1 MDLGTIIGFFM
12 AFGLV
17 VFGMT
22 MGEAGNGPMDRLL
35 TFLDIPSILIVFGGT
50 LGATMINCPLGGIT
64 SLGKIVKNAF
74 FAKPINTAAV
84 VDEFMDYANRARREG
99 ILALEGAIRGIPD
112 NYLRKGLQL
121 TVDGM
126 EPQIIQDIMEAEI
139 SNLEGRHS
147 NSIAIV
153 NALATYAPSLGMIG
167 TVIGLVQMLKTL
179 DDPSSIGPAMAVAL
193 ITTFYGALL
202 ANLVF
207 IPLAGK
213 LRTRSAEEVH
223 LMEMQM
229 EGVLAIAK
237 GENPRLIQEK
247 LSSFQPPN
255 QRKAT

>member
-1 MDLGTIIGFFM
+1 MDLGTLLGFIM

-17 VFGMT
+17 IFGMT
-22 MGEAGNGPMDRLL
+22 MGEAGSGPVDRLL
-35 TFLDIPSILIVFGGT
+35 TFVDIPSVLIVFGGT
-50 LGATMINCPLGGIT
+50 LGATMVNCPLSGLIG
-64 SLGKIVKNAF
+64 LGKVVKNAF

-99 ILALEGAIRGIPD
+99 ILALEGAVRNIPD
-112 NYLRKGLQL
+112 EYLRKGLQL

-139 SNLEGRHS
+139 SNLEGRNGS
-147 NSIAIV
+147 SIDII
-153 NALATYAPSLGMIG
+153 NALATYAPALGMIG
-167 TVIGLVQMLKTL
+167 TVIGLVQMLKSL
-179 DDPSSIGPAMAVAL
+179 DDPSSIGPAMAIAL
-193 ITTFYGALL
+193 ITTFYGVIL

-213 LRTRSAEEVH
+213 LKIRSAEEVH

-229 EGVLAIAK
+229 QGVLAIAK

-247 LSSFQPPN
+247 LSSFQPPI
-255 QRKAT
+255 QRKLS